1 MVSVRTPN
9 EARMF
14 AFTQD
19 GGSPED
25 LSILHQEILVVT
37 SGPDMGQPLTDLINF
52 LVGLKP
58 PSETHHFPLNDAS
71 ARTHVIATLNEHNY
85 VASFRYIEA
94 YVNEV

>member
-1 MVSVRTPN
+1 
-9 EARMF
+9 MF
-14 AFTQD
+14 AFTED

-25 LSILHQEILVVT
+25 LSILHQEILLVT

-58 PSETHHFPLNDAS
+58 PSEVHQFPLGDMKARAHIITILND
-71 ARTHVIATLNEHNY
+71 RGYI
-85 VASFRYIEA
+85 ASFRYIEA